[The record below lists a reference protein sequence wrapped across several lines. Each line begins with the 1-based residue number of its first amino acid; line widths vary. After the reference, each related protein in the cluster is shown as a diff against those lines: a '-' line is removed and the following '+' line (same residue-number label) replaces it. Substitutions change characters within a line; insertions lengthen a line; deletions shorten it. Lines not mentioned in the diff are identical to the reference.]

1 MKTLSIKNAVS
12 LVSSIANT
20 ALVLVDTG
28 NGLRTRLSP
37 QLLEEIGNPEKVEV
51 VSIDDSIVILPARE
65 GNKALEVKKGRYLY
79 DTQLAA
85 TIAKLADINFEEREA
100 NSESKSVQVGSYEIN
115 TLEDDEN
122 FKVAVISFDHQSE

>member
-51 VSIDDSIVILPARE
+51 LSVDDSIIILPARE

-85 TIAKLADINFEEREA
+85 TIAKLAGINFEERVA
-100 NSESKSVQVGSYEIN
+100 NGESKSVSVGTYEIG
-115 TLEDDEN
+115 TSDDDDSI
-122 FKVAVISFDHQSE
+122 KLAIVSFDTTE

>member
-1 MKTLSIKNAVS
+1 MKKINLTGAASI
-12 LVSSIANT
+12 VSSIANT

-51 VSIDDSIVILPARE
+51 LSVDDCIVILPARE

-85 TIAKLADINFEEREA
+85 TIAKLAGINFEERVA
-100 NSESKSVQVGSYEIN
+100 NGESKSVQVGSYEIN

-122 FKVAVISFDHQSE
+122 FKVAVISFDHQSD

>member
-1 MKTLSIKNAVS
+1 MKTLKLQNAVS

-51 VSIDDSIVILPARE
+51 VSVDDSVVILPARE

-85 TIAKLADINFEEREA
+85 TIAKLAGINFEEREA
-100 NSESKSVQVGSYEIN
+100 NGESKSVQVGSYEIGTSDVDDSIKLAIVSFN
-115 TLEDDEN
+115 TTD
-122 FKVAVISFDHQSE
+122 

>member
-1 MKTLSIKNAVS
+1 MKTLKLQNAVS

-51 VSIDDSIVILPARE
+51 VSVDDSVVILPARE

-85 TIAKLADINFEEREA
+85 TIAKLAGINFEEREA
-100 NSESKSVQVGSYEIN
+100 NGESKSVQVGSYEIG
-115 TLEDDEN
+115 TSDDDDSIKLA
-122 FKVAVISFDHQSE
+122 FVSFDTTD

>member
-1 MKTLSIKNAVS
+1 MKKMNLTGAVS
-12 LVSSIANT
+12 LVNSTANT

-51 VSIDDSIVILPARE
+51 VSIDGSIVILPARE

-85 TIAKLADINFEEREA
+85 TIAKLAGINFEEREA
-100 NSESKSVQVGSYEIN
+100 NGESKSVSVGTYEIG
-115 TLEDDEN
+115 TSEDDDSI
-122 FKVAVISFDHQSE
+122 KLAIVSFNTTD

>member
-1 MKTLSIKNAVS
+1 MKKINLTGAASI
-12 LVSSIANT
+12 VSSIANT

-51 VSIDDSIVILPARE
+51 LCVDDSIVILPARE

-85 TIAKLADINFEEREA
+85 TIAKLAGINFEEREA
-100 NSESKSVQVGSYEIN
+100 NGESKSVSVGTYEIG
-115 TLEDDEN
+115 TSEDDDSI
-122 FKVAVISFDHQSE
+122 KLAIVSFNTTD